1 MATSSKTG
9 AKTGAKTASGASA
22 ESERN
27 YLRQKVQSLESQL
40 FYIEHE
46 SMVKRHHE
54 EIAYIVKQER
64 RRASDQWLIGF
75 ITGALYA
82 MGLMIY
88 YKKKNGAAGTPVVMK
103 TGR

>member
-1 MATSSKTG
+1 MATSTKTG
-9 AKTGAKTASGASA
+9 VKTGVNRRA
-22 ESERN
+22 ESSVESEKN
-27 YLRQKVQSLESQL
+27 YLKQKVQSLESQL

-75 ITGALYA
+75 ITGALYV
-82 MGLMIY
+82 MGLAIY
-88 YKKKNGAAGTPVVMK
+88 YKKRNGISGGPAGLK
-103 TGR
+103 AR